1 MMDKMLLLLGL
12 AGSARAVMN
21 AGGVP
26 YKVGNAGPEY
36 STEFAEE
43 SPDYFDS
50 YSMVQTQYSQVFW

>member
-1 MMDKMLLLLGL
+1 
-12 AGSARAVMN
+12 VMN